1 MGDDYNN
8 LLWKRIEKVSF
19 FYSLKKVRNTNQK
32 FKKGMIALLFGL
44 SIFMIYTLY
53 IRIKVPLNDFIWIFL
68 LSIGLLFSLIILLF
82 IIFLSFENIRF
93 TAEMYEKWMNIRGDT
108 RMYEELKDIKLYQYS
123 ENWAE
128 YIKLIYTEIDDRILT
143 KTYLWNSKM
152 ERLLDKFQEI
162 LPKKWINCEKVN
174 DIKNLDI
181 SDEIE
186 YKARFW
192 FFTVWNLLS
201 EKEKLKRIKSIF
213 IIYLCA
219 LFLLFIWM
227 IYNRKRDFSLE
238 NIKSD
243 ISIFLILAW
252 ILLILIIV
260 YFIQSMKKFY
270 ARKENNAVYIRKYTW
285 LSDNYVLSKIKVNY
299 WFITEWNTEW
309 IILTI
314 NFNNT
319 ETVYKRPKNEEVER
333 FCSELVDTVKKYR
346 KS

>member
-1 MGDDYNN
+1 
-8 LLWKRIEKVSF
+8 
-19 FYSLKKVRNTNQK
+19 
-32 FKKGMIALLFGL
+32 
-44 SIFMIYTLY
+44 
-53 IRIKVPLNDFIWIFL
+53 
-68 LSIGLLFSLIILLF
+68 
-82 IIFLSFENIRF
+82 
-93 TAEMYEKWMNIRGDT
+93 
-108 RMYEELKDIKLYQYS
+108 MYEELKDIKLYQYS

-143 KTYLWNSKM
+143 KTYLWNPKM
-152 ERLLDKFQEI
+152 EKLLDKFQEI

-174 DIKNLDI
+174 DIKNPDI

-260 YFIQSMKKFY
+260 YFIRSMKMFY
-270 ARKENNAVYIRKYTW
+270 ARNVG
-285 LSDNYVLSKIKVNY
+285 L
-299 WFITEWNTEW
+299 
-309 IILTI
+309 
-314 NFNNT
+314 
-319 ETVYKRPKNEEVER
+319 
-333 FCSELVDTVKKYR
+333 
-346 KS
+346 